1 MFYGPTDFMFFIPAL
16 IITIWSQWKLRS
28 TYGKYSQ
35 IEAKSGLTGA
45 DVARQILDGEGLDS
59 VPVEEVEGH
68 LTDHYDPRTRKVALS
83 SDIYHGTSLAALGVA
98 AHETGHAIQ
107 HKHAYA
113 PLHIRMA
120 IVPLTNFASGM
131 APLLLLGGFIIP
143 TAFKFCLD
151 LAILAFTLCVLF
163 QVITLPVE
171 YDASRRAK
179 ARLAGMG
186 VVTEREAF
194 GVSKV
199 LNAAAL
205 TYVAGLLVAV
215 LDLLRFVALRNS
227 SDD

>member
-1 MFYGPTDFMFFIPAL
+1 MFYETTGFMFMIPAL

-28 TYGKYSQ
+28 TYGKFSQ
-35 IEAKSGLTGA
+35 VEAKSGLTGA
-45 DVARQILDGEGLDS
+45 DVAREILDGEGLHN

-120 IVPLTNFASGM
+120 VVPLTNFASGM
-131 APLLLLGGFIIP
+131 APLLVLGGFIVP
-143 TAFKFCLD
+143 TAFKFCID
-151 LAILAFTLCVLF
+151 LAIIAFTLCVFF
-163 QVITLPVE
+163 QLITLPVE

-186 VVTEREAF
+186 VVSEREAF

-205 TYVAGLLVAV
+205 TYVAALLVAV
-215 LDLLRFVALRNS
+215 LDLMRFLAIRDS
-227 SDD
+227 RD

>member
-1 MFYGPTDFMFFIPAL
+1 MFYGPYFWMFTIPAL

-28 TYGKYSQ
+28 TYAKFSKV
-35 IEAKSGLTGA
+35 EASNGMNGA
-45 DVARQILDGEGLDS
+45 DVAREILDREGLGQ

-68 LTDHYDPRTRKVALS
+68 LTDHYDPRTRSVHLS

-98 AHETGHAIQ
+98 AHECGHAIQ

-120 IVPLTNFASGM
+120 IVPITTFASGM
-131 APLLLLGGFIIP
+131 APLLLLGGFLIP

-151 LAILAFTLCVLF
+151 LAILVFSLCVVF

-171 YDASRRAK
+171 YDASSRAK
-179 ARLAGMG
+179 ARLSGMG

-205 TYVAGLLVAV
+205 TYVAALLVAV
-215 LDLLRFVALRNS
+215 LELLRLVAIRDS
-227 SDD
+227 RD